1 MVDNRSRSVAQ
12 GQHARKRGN
21 FVAEQ
26 QRVVGIDLGTTN
38 SLIAFMQGDAPIV
51 IPGEDGSPIVPSVVA
66 FDQETA
72 SGFSVGNAARGVL
85 LTHSANAVYSV
96 KRLMGRDLTDIQDE
110 LKLFPFQLA
119 EGLQPGEVLKLNI
132 GGLTLTPPEVSA
144 YILLQLKRNA
154 ERFFGVEVTKAVITV
169 PAYFNDAQRQAT
181 KDAGRIAGLDVLRLV
196 NEPTAAALAYGLDKN
211 PDGSAKDGIIAVYD
225 FGGGTFDISILKLH
239 EGIFEVIA
247 TGGDTHLGGDDI
259 DNLLTAVALDDIRGD
274 LGLDISTNPEVVQQL
289 RKAVI
294 EAKIAL
300 SDAEST
306 RILLEIPAGTGK
318 SQIPSGDDNKEL
330 NTKAGAPPLSAVE
343 RVDSEMWEGK
353 NSGPTQPTHYAREI
367 TRAQYEQLIAPI
379 IARTAAPVKQALR
392 DAGFTAADID
402 EVVMVGGST
411 RIPAVRK
418 LVTELFDLEARG
430 RKLHT
435 ELNPDEVVALGA
447 AVQAQILSGEYS
459 SATDDLLLLDVTP
472 LSLGIEALGGV
483 VAKIIQRNSTIPA
496 SATEHFTTGVD
507 GQTNVAIHVLQGERE
522 LAKDCR
528 SLARF
533 DLKGIPPMVAGL
545 PRIEV
550 KFLIDANGIL
560 HVSAREQRSGQE
572 AAVEVKPTY
581 GLTDEQVEAMI
592 LESFDNAEEDI
603 TARQVIEAKNE
614 AETIMTAVEKGEKT
628 PAWQQLTFDEHA
640 AIKAAA
646 SELKQAVIGGDYKV
660 IRKGIDQLDKKTR
673 RFAEIM
679 MDSAVTGAL
688 GGKTMAAA
696 GADLAASQ
704 QGAAPS
710 APHAFAKA
718 EVSEA
723 TPAPDPFADAEADLE
738 TPGESTED

>member
-1 MVDNRSRSVAQ
+1 VIGAKHATKAEEAVPESRTTAP
-12 GQHARKRGN
+12 
-21 FVAEQ
+21 
-26 QRVVGIDLGTTN
+26 VVGIDLGTTN
-38 SLIAFMQGDAPIV
+38 SLIAFMQGDTPVV
-51 IPGEDGSPIVPSVVA
+51 IPGEDGTPIVPSVVA
-66 FDQETA
+66 FDQDTPN
-72 SGFSVGNAARGVL
+72 GFAVGNAARNVL
-85 LTHSANAVYSV
+85 LTNSANAVYSV
-96 KRLMGRDLTDIQDE
+96 KRLMGRDLTDVEPE
-110 LKLFPFQLA
+110 LKLFPFHLA
-119 EGLQPGEVLKLNI
+119 PGLQPGEVLKLNV
-132 GGLTLTPPEVSA
+132 GGLTLTPPEISA
-144 YILLQLKRNA
+144 YILLQLKKNA
-154 ERFFGVEVTKAVITV
+154 ERFFGAEVTKAVITV

-196 NEPTAAALAYGLDKN
+196 NEPTAAALAYGLDKK
-211 PDGSAKDGIIAVYD
+211 KDGIIAVYD

-239 EGIFEVIA
+239 DGIFEVIA

-274 LGLDISTNPEVVQQL
+274 LGLDGISSGLQPAETSTTTEEGLQPRALPAEVMQQL
-289 RKAVI
+289 RKAII

-300 SDAEST
+300 SSGETT
-306 RILLEIPAGTGK
+306 RIIVDLPNGK
-318 SQIPSGDDNKEL
+318 QYL
-330 NTKAGAPPLSAVE
+330 
-343 RVDSEMWEGK
+343 
-353 NSGPTQPTHYAREI
+353 REI
-367 TRAQYEQLIAPI
+367 TRAQFESLIANVI
-379 IARTAAPVKQALR
+379 VRTAAPVKQALK
-392 DAGFTAADID
+392 DANLTPDQID

-411 RIPAVRK
+411 RIPAVRA
-418 LVTELFDLEARG
+418 LVTQLFDLDARH

-447 AVQAQILSGEYS
+447 AVQAQILSGTDNT
-459 SATDDLLLLDVTP
+459 ATNDLLLLDVTP

-533 DLKGIPPMVAGL
+533 DLKNIPPMVAGL

-572 AAVEVKPTY
+572 AQVEVKPTY
-581 GLTDEQVEAMI
+581 GLTDEQVETMI
-592 LESFDNAEEDI
+592 LDSFDNAESDI
-603 TARQVIEAKNE
+603 TARQVIEAQNE
-614 AETIMTAVEKGEKT
+614 AQTILDATEKGKKT
-628 PAWQQLTFDEHA
+628 PAWQDLTFDEHA
-640 AIKAAA
+640 AIEAAA
-646 SELKQAVIGGDYKV
+646 GELKASIRGGDYKI
-660 IRKGIDQLDKKTR
+660 IRKGIDQLDKATT
-673 RFAEIM
+673 RFAQIM

-696 GADLAASQ
+696 GESLTREGEQ
-704 QGAAPS
+704 APT
-710 APHAFAKA
+710 APHPFSKA
-718 EVSEA
+718 DVSDSTPTNEIEA
-723 TPAPDPFADAEADLE
+723 AEADPD